1 MLNKLLDRPVSVS
14 MIALVLVILGC
25 VGIASLPVG
34 LIPDVDIPYVTVQVD
49 APDMSARELDEL
61 VVRNLRQNLIQIDH
75 LNDIHTEARDGGATL
90 TLNFDQGCNIDFAF
104 IEVNEKIDR
113 SMSSLPGISR
123 PKVLKASATDI
134 PAFFINVTQR
144 ESGPDSFI
152 ELSDFTTNVIAKRI
166 EQLDEVAMV
175 DISGSVRREIL
186 IVPDLDK
193 LAALGM
199 SVEEFQ
205 RALSEANVRL
215 TNLMI
220 RDGEYR
226 YNVNFRSFAA
236 NRDDIAAVYFKSG
249 DRIFRI
255 DEVASVREQAAPASG
270 LDRSDG
276 RQALSL
282 AVIKQS
288 DARMSELRKSMD
300 ALLKQFGEDY
310 PEVGF
315 TLTRDQTELLE
326 YSIRNLLLNIIIA
339 ILLDCLI
346 IFLFMK
352 DLRSPILV
360 SLSIPVSLVISFFAL
375 YLLGMSINIISLSG
389 MLLGVGMMVDNT
401 IVLTDNIT
409 ARWRRGDTL
418 RDAVVLGTREVSG
431 AMLSS
436 VLTTCAVFIPLVFLN
451 GLAGDL
457 FYDQAVTVTVL
468 LLVSYLVTVVLLPVY
483 YYVLYRRKAAFT
495 PNRVL
500 ARLEFKSGLRIY
512 DRCVNFFLSH
522 KWLVWAL
529 PLLCCL
535 LSALSLNYM
544 TKTKLPPITYS
555 DAILNIDWN
564 SHISLE
570 ENRRRIVALE
580 EMAGDDA
587 SQISSMVGVQ
597 QFVLNHSADQAVNEA
612 SVYFKC
618 ADPQSLES
626 LKSRFADRISSTWP
640 DAVFG
645 FSTSGNIFEMVFAE
659 KEAELSA
666 RLRSSSDGKLSPQ
679 GVKPLVETIDK
690 ALPTADIARVPVKKD
705 VLYVADPE
713 LLSLY
718 GVSREALSD
727 VLRQS
732 LNGNTVFEIVQ
743 GNRTVPVVLGTDM
756 VEMEELFSTAVVQTR
771 DMDIPLRKLLRQ
783 TFEEDFKTIVS
794 GEEGNY
800 YPLAINVRSSEVP
813 RAMETVKKI
822 CRDNGNFEV
831 SFTGAYFTNAEMIRQ
846 MAIVLLIALAM
857 LFLILASQFESLV
870 QPFIILSEIVID
882 LGFCLVFLWL
892 TGTGINMMSLIGMVV
907 VCGIVINDSILK
919 IDTINKLV
927 KQGMG
932 VDAAIHEAGHRR
944 LKAIIMTSLT
954 TVLSVAPFLSR
965 GNMGADLQFP
975 MALVIIVGMNV
986 GTLVSLFYVP
996 AVYSFIYKRKSGK

>member
-360 SLSIPVSLVISFFAL
+360 SLSIPLSLVISFFAL

-512 DRCVNFFLSH
+512 DRYVNFFLSH

-743 GNRTVPVVLGTDM
+743 GNRTVPVVLDTDM

-975 MALVIIVGMNV
+975 MALVIIVGMTV

-996 AVYSFIYKRKSGK
+996 AVYSFIYKRKTGK

>member
-352 DLRSPILV
+352 DLRSPVLV
-360 SLSIPVSLVISFFAL
+360 SLSIPLSLVISFFAL

-666 RLRSSSDGKLSPQ
+666 RLRSSSDGKLIPQ

-975 MALVIIVGMNV
+975 MALVIIVGMTV

>member
-90 TLNFDQGCNIDFAF
+90 TLNFDQGSKIDFAF

-123 PKVLKASATDI
+123 PKVFKASATDI

-310 PEVGF
+310 PEVEF

-975 MALVIIVGMNV
+975 MALVIIVGMTV

>member
-90 TLNFDQGCNIDFAF
+90 TLNFDQGSKIDFAF

-310 PEVGF
+310 PEVEF

-932 VDAAIHEAGHRR
+932 VDSAIHEAGHRR

-975 MALVIIVGMNV
+975 MALVIIVGMTV

>member
-90 TLNFDQGCNIDFAF
+90 TLNFDQGCKIDFAF

-144 ESGPDSFI
+144 ESGPDSFM

-975 MALVIIVGMNV
+975 MALVIIVGMTV

>member
-90 TLNFDQGCNIDFAF
+90 TLNFDQGCKIDFAF

-310 PEVGF
+310 PEVEF

-975 MALVIIVGMNV
+975 MALVIIVGMTV

>member
-352 DLRSPILV
+352 DLRSPVLV

-771 DMDIPLRKLLRQ
+771 DMDIPLRQLLRQ

-975 MALVIIVGMNV
+975 MALVIIVGMTV

-996 AVYSFIYKRKSGK
+996 AVYSFIYKRKTGK

>member
-90 TLNFDQGCNIDFAF
+90 TLNFDQGCNMDFAF

-352 DLRSPILV
+352 DLRSPVLV

-975 MALVIIVGMNV
+975 MALVIIVGMTV

>member
-90 TLNFDQGCNIDFAF
+90 SLNFDQGCNIDFAF

-352 DLRSPILV
+352 DLRSPVLV

-512 DRCVNFFLSH
+512 DRYVNFFLSH

>member
-90 TLNFDQGCNIDFAF
+90 TLNFDQGCKIDFAF

-236 NRDDIAAVYFKSG
+236 NMDDIAAVYFKSG

-352 DLRSPILV
+352 DLRSPVLV

-975 MALVIIVGMNV
+975 MALVIIVGMTV

>member
-90 TLNFDQGCNIDFAF
+90 TLNFDQGCKIDFAF

-113 SMSSLPGISR
+113 SMSSLPGVSR

-352 DLRSPILV
+352 DLRSPVLV
-360 SLSIPVSLVISFFAL
+360 SLSIPLSLVISFFAL

-679 GVKPLVETIDK
+679 GVKPLVETIDE

-944 LKAIIMTSLT
+944 LKAIIMTSMT

-975 MALVIIVGMNV
+975 MALVIIVGMTV

>member
-90 TLNFDQGCNIDFAF
+90 TLNFDQGSKIDFAF

-352 DLRSPILV
+352 DLRSPVLV

-975 MALVIIVGMNV
+975 MALVIIVGMTV

>member
-352 DLRSPILV
+352 DLRSPVLV
-360 SLSIPVSLVISFFAL
+360 SLSIPLSLVISFFAL

-975 MALVIIVGMNV
+975 MALVIIVGMTV

>member
-90 TLNFDQGCNIDFAF
+90 TLNFDQGSKIDFAF

-352 DLRSPILV
+352 DLRSPVLV

>member
-1 MLNKLLDRPVSVS
+1 
-14 MIALVLVILGC
+14 
-25 VGIASLPVG
+25 
-34 LIPDVDIPYVTVQVD
+34 
-49 APDMSARELDEL
+49 
-61 VVRNLRQNLIQIDH
+61 
-75 LNDIHTEARDGGATL
+75 
-90 TLNFDQGCNIDFAF
+90 
-104 IEVNEKIDR
+104 
-113 SMSSLPGISR
+113 
-123 PKVLKASATDI
+123 
-134 PAFFINVTQR
+134 
-144 ESGPDSFI
+144 
-152 ELSDFTTNVIAKRI
+152 
-166 EQLDEVAMV
+166 
-175 DISGSVRREIL
+175 
-186 IVPDLDK
+186 
-193 LAALGM
+193 
-199 SVEEFQ
+199 
-205 RALSEANVRL
+205 
-215 TNLMI
+215 
-220 RDGEYR
+220 
-226 YNVNFRSFAA
+226 
-236 NRDDIAAVYFKSG
+236 
-249 DRIFRI
+249 
-255 DEVASVREQAAPASG
+255 
-270 LDRSDG
+270 
-276 RQALSL
+276 
-282 AVIKQS
+282 
-288 DARMSELRKSMD
+288 MD

-310 PEVGF
+310 PEVEF

-975 MALVIIVGMNV
+975 MALVIIVGMTV

>member
-352 DLRSPILV
+352 DLRSPVLV

-975 MALVIIVGMNV
+975 MALVIIVGMTV